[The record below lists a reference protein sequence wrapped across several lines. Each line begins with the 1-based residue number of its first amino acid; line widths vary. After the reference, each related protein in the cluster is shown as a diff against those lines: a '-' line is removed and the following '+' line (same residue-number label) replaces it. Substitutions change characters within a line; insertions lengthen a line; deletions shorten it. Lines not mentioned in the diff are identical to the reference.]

1 MKRDLYLTEGIDFN
15 NTDWV
20 FDDFDDRARITA
32 GNTVSINGAFR
43 GYTRTISA
51 YEYVA
56 PTATDD
62 GKVSLT
68 ITVSRDGET
77 ASTTGLVMEV
87 KGNVYNSAAQ
97 VLDAAKAISVTAAD
111 ASEAAYQ
118 KKLDAIKF
126 NAESVTV
133 RTGSMVKTAPTKVKD
148 GTVSFIVDA
157 TVMKSSVAD
166 KASLRITYTLPAEG
180 NQLIAEAEAAAKAE
194 VAKIQKELNDGT
206 LDWKKLDNDAD
217 EIQRRIDAATKS
229 STLVSD
235 DYSSYAYNDYNK
247 ERKLYFSP
255 VGKGVD
261 GFVKGTVVLKIRDA
275 EVYVP
280 IDITIPAK

>member
-1 MKRDLYLTEGIDFN
+1 MKKTYQITDYDFN

-20 FDDFDDRARITA
+20 FRDFDNRA
-32 GNTVSINGAFR
+32 NEVVSINGARR

-56 PTATDD
+56 PTATEN

-77 ASTTGLVMEV
+77 ASTTGLVMVVEG
-87 KGNVYNSAAQ
+87 KVYGSAAD
-97 VLDAAKAISVTAAD
+97 VLLAARGVSVTAAD

-133 RTGSMVKTAPTKVKD
+133 RAGSMVKTAPTKVKD
-148 GTVSFIVDA
+148 GTVSFLVDA
-157 TVMKSSVAD
+157 TVMQGTVAD

-206 LDWKKLDNDAD
+206 LDWKKLTNAD
-217 EIQRRIDAATKS
+217 IQRRIDAATKS

-247 ERKLYFSP
+247 NRELYFSP

-280 IDITIPAK
+280 IDLTIPAK